1 MTGCIGR
8 LSRESFE
15 GVKGWIR
22 KVDERG
28 DSSASTVLV

>member
-1 MTGCIGR
+1 MTGGEGH

-15 GVKGWIR
+15 GIKGWIR

>member
-1 MTGCIGR
+1 MTGSMGC

-28 DSSASTVLV
+28 NSSASTVLV